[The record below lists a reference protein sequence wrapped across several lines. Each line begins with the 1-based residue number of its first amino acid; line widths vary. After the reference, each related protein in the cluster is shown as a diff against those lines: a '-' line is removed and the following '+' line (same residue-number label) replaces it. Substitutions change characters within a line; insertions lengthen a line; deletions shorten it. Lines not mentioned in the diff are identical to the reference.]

1 MCGTNK
7 YILGNMVTNNNNYY
21 NEGSGIFQK
30 HYGLKYT
37 GSCKRRPNFI
47 SLIKNLYLLTEPIVK
62 NWRVIQVKNCKPT
75 CVWIWLCKPN
85 PTYWQKE

>member
-37 GSCKRRPNFI
+37 
-47 SLIKNLYLLTEPIVK
+47 EPIVK
-62 NWRVIQVKNCKPT
+62 N
-75 CVWIWLCKPN
+75 
-85 PTYWQKE
+85 